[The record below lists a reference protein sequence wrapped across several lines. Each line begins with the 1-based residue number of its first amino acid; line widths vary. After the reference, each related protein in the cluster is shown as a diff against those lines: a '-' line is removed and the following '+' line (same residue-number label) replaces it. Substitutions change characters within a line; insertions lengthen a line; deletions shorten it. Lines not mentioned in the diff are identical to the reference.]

1 MSVVLRRSFRYLPV
15 VLILAVAACG
25 KSQQQAGGFHGFPPA
40 AVTVQKVEPHT
51 FPVSFEYVGQTQGSK
66 DVEVRAR
73 VTGIIEKRL
82 YQEGSFVK
90 AGQPLFII
98 DARQYQAQVN
108 AANADLARAQAQK
121 AQADRELAR
130 LKPLAE
136 RKAIGQKEADDA
148 ASNADFAAAAVKS
161 AQAKLAELNL
171 NLGYTKVL
179 APISGLSSRAQKSEG
194 SLATQ
199 NETLLTTI
207 SQIDPIWIVF
217 NVSENEQLRL
227 NRAMAE
233 GRLQLPKDN
242 AYDVTVQLSDGST
255 FPRQGHINFADTRV
269 NPTTGTYEMRAEI
282 PNADGALKPGQFVR
296 VILRGAKR
304 VDVLAVPQVAV
315 LDGPQGKFVYVAS
328 KDKDGKDVAVVRPV
342 VVGDWVD
349 ANGSNE
355 WVIESGLKPGDPV
368 IVNGV
373 AKVMPGGPINLGG
386 APAAPGATAASQGA
400 AGASAAA
407 SGTANAS
414 ASSPAPAN
422 ASGSTPGAAAKEAS
436 SSKAPASSTPPKP

>member
-1 MSVVLRRSFRYLPV
+1 MMSVVLRRSFRYLPV

-40 AVTVQKVEPHT
+40 AVTVQKVEPQT

-227 NRAMAE
+227 NRAVTN
-233 GRLQLPKDN
+233 GQLTLPRDN
-242 AYDVTVQLSDGST
+242 AYDVTVKLSDGST
-255 FPRQGHINFADTRV
+255 FPKQGKINFADTRV

-296 VILRGAKR
+296 VILRGASR

-315 LDGPQGKFVYVAS
+315 LDGPQGKFVYVAG
-328 KDKDGKDVAVVRPV
+328 KKDGKDVAMPRPV
-342 VVGDWVD
+342 VVGDWVA
-349 ANGSNE
+349 ANGTNE
-355 WVIESGLKPGDPV
+355 WVIDSGLKPGDPV

-373 AKVMPGGPINLGG
+373 AKLMPGGPINIG
-386 APAAPGATAASQGA
+386 AEPA
-400 AGASAAA
+400 AGAAPATPA
-407 SGTANAS
+407 QDPPGTAQAKD
-414 ASSPAPAN
+414 APAPAKN
-422 ASGSTPGAAAKEAS
+422 GAAPPKEGDAAAKSPATS
-436 SSKAPASSTPPKP
+436 PPSKQ

>member
-1 MSVVLRRSFRYLPV
+1 MMSVALRRSFRYWPA
-15 VLILAVAACG
+15 VLVLALVACG
-25 KSQQQAGGFHGFPPA
+25 KSQQQAGFHGFPPA
-40 AVTVQKVEPHT
+40 EVTVKAVEPQT

-90 AGQPLFII
+90 AGQPLFTI

-108 AANADLARAQAQK
+108 AAKADVARAEAQK

-148 ASNADFAAAAVKS
+148 ASNADFASAAVKS
-161 AQAKLAELNL
+161 ANAKLAELNL
-171 NLGYTKVL
+171 NLGYTRVV

-194 SLATQ
+194 SLVTA

-207 SQIDPIWIVF
+207 SQINPIWIVF

-227 NRAMAE
+227 NRAV
-233 GRLQLPKDN
+233 GQGQLQLPKDN
-242 AYDVTVQLSDGST
+242 AYDVTVVLSDGST
-255 FPRQGHINFADTRV
+255 FPRRGNINFADTRV

-296 VILRGAKR
+296 VILRGAER
-304 VDVLAVPQVAV
+304 VHVLAVPQVAV
-315 LDGPQGKFVYVAS
+315 LDGPQGKFVYVAG
-328 KDKDGKDVAVVRPV
+328 KDKDSKDVATPRPV
-342 VVGDWVD
+342 VVGDWVG

-355 WVIESGLKPGDPV
+355 WVIESGLKTGDPV
-368 IVNGV
+368 IVDGV
-373 AKVMPGGPINLGG
+373 AKLMPGGPIKLGAAPSG
-386 APAAPGATAASQGA
+386 GAAAPAAPGQPP
-400 AGASAAA
+400 AG
-407 SGTANAS
+407 
-414 ASSPAPAN
+414 
-422 ASGSTPGAAAKEAS
+422 K
-436 SSKAPASSTPPKP
+436 

>member
-1 MSVVLRRSFRYLPV
+1 MSIALRRSFRYWPV
-15 VLILAVAACG
+15 ALALVLAACG
-25 KSQQQAGGFHGFPPA
+25 KSQQAGGFHGFPPA
-40 AVTVQKVEPHT
+40 EVTVQAVEPQT
-51 FPVSFEYVGQTQGSK
+51 FPVRFEYVGQTQGSK

-90 AGQPLFII
+90 AGQTLFTI
-98 DARQYQAQVN
+98 DPRQYQAQVN

-148 ASNADFAAAAVKS
+148 ASNADFATAAVKS

-171 NLGYTKVL
+171 NLGYTKVI

-194 SLATQ
+194 SLATA
-199 NETLLTTI
+199 NDTLLTTI

-227 NRAMAE
+227 NRAMADGQLE
-233 GRLQLPKDN
+233 LPKDN
-242 AYDVTVQLSDGST
+242 AYDVTVQLSDGSA
-255 FPRQGHINFADTRV
+255 FPRRGRINFADTRV

-282 PNADGALKPGQFVR
+282 PNGDGALKPGQFVR
-296 VILRGAKR
+296 VILQGAKR
-304 VDVLAVPQVAV
+304 VNVLAVPQVAV
-315 LDGPQGKFVYVAS
+315 LDGPQGKFVYVAG
-328 KDKDGKDVAVVRPV
+328 KDKDGKDVAAPRPI
-342 VVGDWVD
+342 VVGDWVG

-355 WVIESGLKPGDPV
+355 WVIESGLKAGDPV

-373 AKVMPGGPINLGG
+373 ARLMGGGPIKIGT
-386 APAAPGATAASQGA
+386 APAAGGTAPGASGA
-400 AGASAAA
+400 AVPAAPA
-407 SGTANAS
+407 AGPAREGPAT
-414 ASSPAPAN
+414 PAPA
-422 ASGSTPGAAAKEAS
+422 AS
-436 SSKAPASSTPPKP
+436 APPAQQSPAGK

>member
-1 MSVVLRRSFRYLPV
+1 MSVALRRSFPYWPV
-15 VLILAVAACG
+15 ALVLVLAACG

-40 AVTVQKVEPHT
+40 DVTVQAVEPQT
-51 FPVSFEYVGQTQGSK
+51 FPVRFEYVGQTQGSK

-90 AGQPLFII
+90 VGQTLFII

-108 AANADLARAQAQK
+108 AANADLARAEAQK

-171 NLGYTKVL
+171 NLGYTKVI
-179 APISGLSSRAQKSEG
+179 APIAGLSSRAQKSEG
-194 SLATQ
+194 SLATA
-199 NETLLTTI
+199 NDTLLTTI
-207 SQIDPIWIVF
+207 SQTDPIWIVF

-227 NRAMAE
+227 NHAMAE
-233 GRLQLPKDN
+233 GQLQLPKDN
-242 AYDVTVQLSDGST
+242 AYDVTVQLSDGSA
-255 FPRQGHINFADTRV
+255 FPRRGHINFADTRV

-282 PNADGALKPGQFVR
+282 PNGDGALKPGQFVR
-296 VILRGAKR
+296 VILQGAKR
-304 VDVLAVPQVAV
+304 VNVLAVPQVAV
-315 LDGPQGKFVYVAS
+315 LDGPQGKFVYVAG
-328 KDKDGKDVAVVRPV
+328 KDKDGKDVAAPRSV
-342 VVGDWVD
+342 VVGDWVG

-355 WVIESGLKPGDPV
+355 WVIESGLKAGDPV

-373 AKVMPGGPINLGG
+373 AKLMGAGPIKIAA
-386 APAAPGATAASQGA
+386 APAAGGA
-400 AGASAAA
+400 
-407 SGTANAS
+407 
-414 ASSPAPAN
+414 
-422 ASGSTPGAAAKEAS
+422 TPGAVPA
-436 SSKAPASSTPPKP
+436 APAAGPAREGPAPGAAPAASAPPADPSPAGK

>member
-1 MSVVLRRSFRYLPV
+1 MSVALRRSFPYWPV
-15 VLILAVAACG
+15 ALVLVLAACG

-40 AVTVQKVEPHT
+40 DVTVQAVEPQT
-51 FPVSFEYVGQTQGSK
+51 FPVRFEYVGQTQGSK

-171 NLGYTKVL
+171 NLGYTKVI

-194 SLATQ
+194 SLATA
-199 NETLLTTI
+199 NDTLLTTI

-227 NRAMAE
+227 NHAMAE
-233 GRLQLPKDN
+233 GQLQLPKDN
-242 AYDVTVQLSDGST
+242 AYDVTVQLSDGSA
-255 FPRQGHINFADTRV
+255 FPRRGHINFADTRV

-282 PNADGALKPGQFVR
+282 PNGDGALKPGQFVR
-296 VILRGAKR
+296 VILQGAQR
-304 VDVLAVPQVAV
+304 VNVLAVPQVAV
-315 LDGPQGKFVYVAS
+315 LDGPQGKFVYVAG
-328 KDKDGKDVAVVRPV
+328 KDKDGKDVAAPRPV
-342 VVGDWVD
+342 VVGDWVG

-355 WVIESGLKPGDPV
+355 WVIESGLTAGDPV

-373 AKVMPGGPINLGG
+373 AKLMGAGPIKIGAVPG
-386 APAAPGATAASQGA
+386 AVPAAPAAGPAREGPAPGA
-400 AGASAAA
+400 ASAA
-407 SGTANAS
+407 S
-414 ASSPAPAN
+414 APPADPAPA
-422 ASGSTPGAAAKEAS
+422 GK
-436 SSKAPASSTPPKP
+436 